1 MQHWL
6 SCPSGQCCASDI
18 ISKWSV
24 SELPAEAPKFGAN
37 IGELL
42 RLSASGGQS
51 CKVSSN
57 LIHSLCSSGLRLC
70 SLRSSRRDVRDTD
83 RCKVALDGL
92 FARPSSTLRS
102 SSMRR
107 CWPQHFEVA
116 EMTDFLFQV
125 RHNGLSFALANM
137 MATTVFLCSVH
148 LQSRPST

>member
-1 MQHWL
+1 MHLPSRLLSRCLELMQHWL

-42 RLSASGGQS
+42 RLSASAGQS

-83 RCKVALDGL
+83 RCTVAVDGL

-107 CWPQHFEVA
+107 CWPQHFEADQNSSTTEA
-116 EMTDFLFQV
+116 ELNAKM
-125 RHNGLSFALANM
+125 LAPLK
-137 MATTVFLCSVH
+137 A
-148 LQSRPST
+148 PSLR